1 VRKAT
6 NLKLLKIKE
15 EKIMITNSKEETRT
29 TSVQNTKRIAIM
41 AVFIALSAVG
51 ALIKIPSPV
60 GTVALDSAPGFF
72 SALAFG
78 GVEGSIVIAL
88 GHLLTSA
95 VVGFPLGIPMHL
107 IIAAE
112 MALFALVYRFVNNK
126 IGLIP
131 AVIVAS
137 LLNGVV
143 GAFTVF
149 PVLGMG
155 AVIGLLPFLLL
166 GSVINVVVSA
176 LAYKA
181 LKESRLI

>member
-1 VRKAT
+1 
-6 NLKLLKIKE
+6 
-15 EKIMITNSKEETRT
+15 MINRSNAKEETIKN
-29 TSVQNTKRIAIM
+29 SAQKVKRIAIM

-60 GTVALDSAPGFF
+60 GTVGLDSAPGFF

-78 GVEGSIVIAL
+78 GIEGSIVIAI

-107 IIAAE
+107 VIAVEMAIFALIYRFIYKKMGLIAA
-112 MALFALVYRFVNNK
+112 VV
-126 IGLIP
+126 
-131 AVIVAS
+131 VTS

-143 GAFTVF
+143 GAFMVF
-149 PVLGMG
+149 PMGGMG
-155 AVIGLLPFLLL
+155 AVLGLMPFLLV
-166 GSVINVVVSA
+166 GSVLNVVVSA

-181 LKESRLI
+181 LKGSRLI